1 MLDNFK
7 MWWNDAANSTKIG
20 FGIGVFCILGLLVGG
35 IYWVF
40 HDDYQ
45 VLFTDLNPQ
54 DASAMVSELEK
65 AKTPY
70 RLENDGASIFVP
82 KDIVYKTRL
91 KLMGQN
97 VTLHGGVGFEIFNTS
112 DFGMTEFAQ
121 KVNYQRALQGELS
134 RTIMAFDEVKH
145 ARVHLVMTDSGLFK
159 KNKVKPK
166 ASVTLIMKP
175 DASLK
180 PEQVAGIQRLI
191 AASVPEI
198 ETTGVTILGH
208 QGIALSKN
216 PKSDNDAA
224 GNQYDMADN
233 LAQQLEVKKLAENHL
248 SKKLNDVLEKALGA
262 NQAII
267 SVDISLNYDQVKVT
281 QENVLGADNKTG
293 EATGI
298 IVRKRQSQNSQSM
311 QPNDLP
317 AQAAESK
324 RSSAAS
330 SSGNTNMEIDY
341 QTGRRIEQI
350 VSTPGSVRRISIGVL
365 VPNAHSEE
373 KLRTI
378 KEIVEMTAGIDP
390 ERGDAVAVYSIDK
403 SVGSSRGAETLPVAP
418 SISNS
423 EPNMSPSASLDTSM
437 RKPVLADYI
446 KMIGLILLALI
457 LIALAHAA
465 YRRRFNQQSRPLNV
479 AEREQ
484 MLREMR
490 GWLATDFTEPNK
502 GSAP

>member
-1 MLDNFK
+1 
-7 MWWNDAANSTKIG
+7 MWWHEAAKSTKVG
-20 FGIGVFCILGLLVGG
+20 FGVGVVLILALMIGS
-35 IYWVF
+35 IYWIF

-65 AKTPY
+65 SKMPY
-70 RLENDGASIFVP
+70 RLENGGASILVP

-121 KVNYQRALQGELS
+121 KVNYQRALQGELA

-159 KNKVKPK
+159 RNKVKPK

-175 DASLK
+175 DATLK
-180 PEQVAGIQRLI
+180 PEQVIGIQRLV

-198 ETTGVTILGH
+198 EIGGVTVLDH
-208 QGIALSKN
+208 QGIALSRN
-216 PKSDNDAA
+216 PRNENDGSGA
-224 GNQYDMADN
+224 GNQYDLADN
-233 LAQQLEVKKLAENHL
+233 LAQQLEVKKQAETHL
-248 SKKLNDVLEKALGA
+248 SKKLTDVLEKALGP
-262 NQAII
+262 NQAIV
-267 SVDISLNYDQVKVT
+267 SVDISLNYDHVKVT
-281 QENVLGADNKTG
+281 QENVLGADNHGG

-298 IVRKRQSQNSQSM
+298 VVRKRQSQNNQSS

-317 AQAAESK
+317 ASASEGK
-324 RSSAAS
+324 RSTTAS

-341 QTGRRIEQI
+341 QTGRRIEQV
-350 VSTPGSVRRISIGVL
+350 VSTPGSIRRISIGVL
-365 VPNAHSEE
+365 VPNTHSEE

-378 KEIVEMTAGIDP
+378 KEVIEMTAGIDP
-390 ERGDAVAVYSIDK
+390 DRGDAVAVYSIDK
-403 SVGSSRGAETLPVAP
+403 SMATNRDTGTTPQAP
-418 SISNS
+418 SMTNGDT
-423 EPNMSPSASLDTSM
+423 PMSPPATPTSSMSKPSLG
-437 RKPVLADYI
+437 DYI
-446 KMIGLILLALI
+446 KMIVIILFSLI
-457 LIALAHAA
+457 LIAIAHSA
-465 YRRRFNQQSRPLNV
+465 YRRRIAGRQKPLSD
-479 AEREQ
+479 AQREQ
-484 MLREMR
+484 MLRDMR
-490 GWLATDFTEPNK
+490 SWLASDFAEVNK